1 MASFS
6 NSIAIKAPRDKV
18 FEIVTDFAKYPK
30 FIPEVEAVKVI
41 SKTKTRAKA
50 TFTVN
55 LVKMINY
62 TLDFRMTAPNKIGW
76 TLVEGD
82 FMESND
88 GSWVFTA
95 LEKNLTDAAFSVNI
109 GFPFWVPS
117 SLAEGAIKSTM
128 PKMMKHFKAEAEK
141 TVSAKSKKSTRSRR

>member
-6 NSIAIKAPRDKV
+6 NSIAIKAPREKV
-18 FEIVTDFAKYPK
+18 FEIVTDFARYPK
-30 FIPEVEAVKVI
+30 FIPEVEAVQVI
-41 SKTKTRAKA
+41 TKTKTRAKA

-62 TLDFRMTAPNKIGW
+62 TLDFRITPPDKIGW
-76 TLVEGD
+76 TLVDGD

-88 GSWVFTA
+88 GSWVLTA

-128 PKMMKHFKAEAEK
+128 PKMMKHFKTEAEK
-141 TVSAKSKKSTRSRR
+141 GALAKSKKTAKARR